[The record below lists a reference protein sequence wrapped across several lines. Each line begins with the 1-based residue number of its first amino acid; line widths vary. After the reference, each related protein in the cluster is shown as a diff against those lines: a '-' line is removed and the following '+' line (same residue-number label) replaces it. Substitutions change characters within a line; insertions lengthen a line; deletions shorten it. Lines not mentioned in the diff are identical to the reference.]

1 MANGMTFPR
10 LEPASALRRAT
21 RQRGSFLLE
30 ALISVLI
37 VAFGILG
44 LIGLQARAIQNV
56 DDAQYRGEATY
67 LANAY
72 LGQMWVAD
80 RTTLN
85 ANFDDA
91 SGGPAYAEFKAWV
104 GQRLPG
110 AIGNDPKVTI
120 TPAGSRPPARPST
133 SPSSGCRRGNP
144 RPHRLTNTTW
154 SPPSARTHDGA
165 TTIPPSTAR
174 SAPVWSRR

>member
-1 MANGMTFPR
+1 MVDRMNFR
-10 LEPASALRRAT
+10 KLRHASTLGRAT

-37 VAFGILG
+37 VAFGVLG

-56 DDAQYRGEATY
+56 DDAQYRGEAAY

-91 SGGPAYAEFKAWV
+91 SGGPAYTEFKAWV

-110 AIGNDPKVTI
+110 ASLPGNDPKVTI
-120 TPAGSRPPARPST
+120 TPSAITPTSSTVHIQIFWQPPGEPAGLVR
-133 SPSSGCRRGNP
+133 
-144 RPHRLTNTTW
+144 HQY
-154 SPPSARTHDGA
+154 DVVA
-165 TTIPPSTAR
+165 TVGSN
-174 SAPVWSRR
+174 S